1 STSLRRRNVWRGV
14 SATRLLW
21 RQLGLCVPDYAVVAL
36 DGLRRDHDAALPLLL
51 HRPRHGELLL
61 REAHAAELNGE
72 PLQAARVA
80 PRRVG
85 AGARDLGHRPEAVQD
100 RRREPDLLGELA
112 VDVDRVEVAGRA
124 RV

>member
-1 STSLRRRNVWRGV
+1 
-14 SATRLLW
+14 
-21 RQLGLCVPDYAVVAL
+21 
-36 DGLRRDHDAALPLLL
+36 
-51 HRPRHGELLL
+51 
-61 REAHAAELNGE
+61 AHAAELNRE

-80 PRRVG
+80 PGRVG

-124 RV
+124 RVPVRQVLVGRDLQLDVHETPLTMLVQVPRTTSWPSW